1 MISHEDSPMTAQKT
15 ATVTTLPGSRPPAT
29 SVVREALAQ
38 AVKRVA
44 PLWSLDHFVA
54 VNPFL
59 GFTEERFEHAAR
71 RVSLACDAQLLMPR
85 KFYREALES
94 GRMAQSDIERA
105 LSQSAHGDTISL
117 DALLEGL
124 QKERDAQAS
133 KALTTCADVAATI
146 SGKDWSALIV
156 ERVSH
161 WASGYFDA
169 GQASWPSP
177 FRDLRPY
184 EAWRRE
190 ASIDCSDTVMGLAS
204 AQDTIAD
211 LPDTPEALCEYA
223 LQKLAVPEALL
234 DLYLHRLLASIGGW
248 VAYAR
253 YQSWGQE
260 LAGES
265 PKWVV
270 DLLAIRLAWELV
282 LMREMATEGAEIAW
296 RRAVQSHVSS
306 ADLLRDLNK
315 DEAIDQVLQEAF
327 EHAWQRKAI
336 NALAANSSS
345 PDAASARPSA
355 QAVFCIDVRSEVL
368 RRAIEAAG
376 ENVETLG
383 FAGFFGLPIE
393 YQPLAG
399 EGREAHCPVLLSPA
413 IAVQESLRGESVE
426 MTNRLSQRIRLRRH
440 LGNGWR
446 AFKNSAVSCFVFV
459 ESYGLAYAYKLA
471 AHTLGLSRPE
481 PHPSHRGLPPNLARN
496 LGPQLAPVDGI
507 GEGIGIESQIDF
519 AHSMLKGMSL
529 TEGFARVVMLAGH
542 GSSTTNNAHATGLD
556 CGACG
561 GQTGEASAR
570 LAAMI
575 LNNPPV
581 RDGLR
586 ERGISVPEDTVF
598 VAALHN
604 TTTDAVEL
612 FDLDALPDSHKG
624 DISDLQD
631 QLSEAGK
638 QAREER
644 SKLLAFAP
652 GADPLAAMET
662 KSRDWSEVRPEWGL
676 AGCAGF
682 IAAPRRITRNIDL
695 EGQAFLHSYDYRQD
709 PDFSTLELIMSAPMV
724 VASWIS
730 LQYYGST
737 VDNQA
742 FGSGN
747 KTLHNVVGGSLG
759 VLEGNGGD
767 LRVGL
772 PLQSVHDG
780 EKFVHEPRR
789 LSVFLAAPISAINR
803 ILDKHPQLQQLVD
816 NGWLKLFAVYD
827 DGKVVARYM
836 GDLQWDAAEADA
848 APAGVEEA

>member
-1 MISHEDSPMTAQKT
+1 MTAKKS
-15 ATVTTLPGSRPPAT
+15 ATVSTFPGNRAPESSAIRAAI
-29 SVVREALAQ
+29 SQ
-38 AVKRVA
+38 SVKRVA

-59 GFTEERFEHAAR
+59 GFTDERFEHAAR

-85 KFYREALES
+85 SYYREALES
-94 GRMAQSDIERA
+94 GRMQERDLIAALAQSSHAGEVTLETVLEGLEEDRG
-105 LSQSAHGDTISL
+105 SQSAL
-117 DALLEGL
+117 A
-124 QKERDAQAS
+124 
-133 KALTTCADVAATI
+133 TCADIAAHI
-146 SGKDWSALIV
+146 SDRDWPALVV

-177 FRDLRPY
+177 FSDLRPY
-184 EAWRRE
+184 QAWRRE
-190 ASIDCSDTVMGLAS
+190 MSIDCTDAVMGLSS
-204 AQDTIAD
+204 AQETFAA
-211 LPDTPEALCEYA
+211 LPESPEELCEYA
-223 LQKLAVPEALL
+223 LTKLAVPEALL
-234 DLYLHRLLASIGGW
+234 DLYLHRLLSSIGGW

-270 DLLAIRLAWELV
+270 DLLAIRLSWELV
-282 LMREMATEGAEIAW
+282 LMQEFAQSGAELAW
-296 RRAVQSHVSS
+296 RRAVLSQVPS
-306 ADLLRDLNK
+306 ADIERPLNE
-315 DEAIDQVLQEAF
+315 DEVIDQIAQEAF
-327 EHAWQRKAI
+327 ELAWQRDAI
-336 NALAANSSS
+336 NALAANETDSLQKRG
-345 PDAASARPSA
+345 RPSA

-368 RRAIEAAG
+368 RRAMENAG
-376 ENVETLG
+376 DDLETLG

-393 YQPLAG
+393 YQALAG
-399 EGREAHCPVLLSPA
+399 EGGEAHCPVLLSPA
-413 IAVQESLRGESVE
+413 IAVQESLRGQPIE
-426 MTNRLSQRIRLRRH
+426 MTNRLSRRIRLRRH
-440 LGNGWR
+440 LSNGWR

-459 ESYGLAYAYKLA
+459 ESYGLAYAFKLA

-481 PHPSHRGLPPNLARN
+481 PLPAHRGLPPNLARD
-496 LGPQLAPVDGI
+496 LGPQLASVDGI
-507 GEGIGIESQIDF
+507 GGGIGIESQMDF
-519 AHSMLKGMSL
+519 AESMLRGMSL
-529 TEGFARVVMLAGH
+529 TEGFARLIMLAGH
-542 GSSTTNNAHATGLD
+542 GSSSTNNAHGTGLD

-581 RDGLR
+581 RKGIR
-586 ERGISVPEDTVF
+586 SRGIDIPQDTVF

-604 TTTDAVEL
+604 TTTDVVEL
-612 FDLDALPDSHKG
+612 FDLSSVPASHAPDLDGLQAQLLDAG
-624 DISDLQD
+624 
-631 QLSEAGK
+631 ER
-638 QAREER
+638 ARNER

-652 GADPLAAMET
+652 GTDPLAGMLT

-682 IAAPRRITRNIDL
+682 IAAPRSITRNIDL
-695 EGQAFLHSYDYRQD
+695 QGRSFLHSYDYRQD
-709 PDFSTLELIMSAPMV
+709 PDFSVLELIMTAPMV
-724 VASWIS
+724 VASWIN

-737 VDNQA
+737 VDNNA

-759 VLEGNGGD
+759 VFEGNGGD

-780 EKFVHEPRR
+780 ASFVHEPRR

-803 ILDKHPQLQQLVD
+803 ILDKHEQLRQLVD
-816 NGWLKLFAVYD
+816 NGWLRLFAVYD
-827 DGKVVARYM
+827 DGKVVARYSGSM
-836 GDLQWDAAEADA
+836 QWESANARDTESAPTEA
-848 APAGVEEA
+848 